1 MKRSVAMIQMV
12 LGAFYV
18 MAGIYKLVGPAETL
32 QKAMPDF
39 SLISIH
45 MIGLVETLAALC
57 LVLPVITRRF
67 LGFVMW
73 GAAIIAAEGLWFS
86 FYHFQREAFFPAL
99 MTLVLAACAAF
110 VAWVRYKESKTQ
122 GKNQA
127 PVL

>member
-1 MKRSVAMIQMV
+1 MVQMV

-18 MAGIYKLVGPAETL
+18 MAGIYKLVGPAEPL
-32 QKAMPDF
+32 QRAMPDF
-39 SLISIH
+39 SLITIH
-45 MIGLVETLAALC
+45 AIGIVETLTALC
-57 LVLPVITRRF
+57 LVLPVIMRRF

-86 FYHFQREAFFPAL
+86 FYHFQRGAFFPAL

-110 VAWVRYKESKTQ
+110 VAWVRYKESKDQ
-122 GKNQA
+122 GKSQA